1 MDISGSNRLIKDI
14 NAVVGVVGGV
24 MNKITA
30 KQGETAFGLHQK
42 ILELKEQMGVR
53 FLTMGK
59 LLKELKDKEYFK
71 VLGYDTFTSYV
82 INSEIGFK
90 RSTAFG
96 YIELYNWFVERLG
109 FSVQRIGHLSLNEMN
124 RVLSVLKK
132 EFNESE
138 KYPFRQLKE
147 RSTELVSE
155 VKDLRP
161 VDFNKKYKD
170 EKKQEGFEDHLA
182 PPEYFRCSKCG
193 KWIFVVPIQDCCPDF
208 LAKFKKMLDK
218 RKTTN

>member
-1 MDISGSNRLIKDI
+1 
-14 NAVVGVVGGV
+14 

-132 EFNESE
+132 EFEKSK
-138 KYPFRQLKE
+138 KYPFEQLKS
-147 RSTELVSE
+147 RSQELVSE

-161 VDFNKKYKD
+161 VDFKKKYKD
-170 EKKQEGFEDHLA
+170 EEKQQGHDDYLA
-182 PPEYFRCSKCG
+182 PPEYVRCDKCG
-193 KWIFVVPIQDCCPDF
+193 KWKIIVPVQDCCKEWLKQMKDT
-208 LAKFKKMLDK
+208 LDK
-218 RKTTN
+218 RKTSN